1 MEYAVEVP
9 MPRDEHAGLRDG
21 LLRSC
26 GLHPPVVSLAAPDAA
41 MRLLACAR
49 VASVDDRE
57 AYFAPAALDAVA
69 AKIAT
74 RPARGERDAVAL
86 SPRNETAACALLLEL
101 LAELPASA
109 AAAVLPDAVQLCDAA
124 LAPPLPPPPP
134 PPPPHHH
141 HHHPPPRGRPAG
153 RRRRRGRHAR
163 VGPRRRRRRGT
174 PRGPRLM
181 VAATTIRSRSRTSPP
196 RGSPPHGRGAAAA
209 ADIPAGADCLRVP
222 SSALWTVQVALDD
235 PGPRGEAYRT
245 FAALGEDALA
255 ALWLVFERALGDR
268 SPWAPLVRS
277 LPPRRTEAETDA
289 RDGASFPGTPAPVST
304 PLSWSPAATRI
315 LLGGTPLLADAEA
328 HRARFANQYDALFP
342 ALSDGIPDVFP
353 RELYTRENVAWAT
366 EVWNAYGMTVQL
378 EDGEGGEQAPP
389 RTRTCLPPAALLCN
403 HALWPH
409 CVRYSR
415 LRRGA
420 LHLPVARSVKRGEEV
435 FVSYGAKSNAELL
448 LFYGFA
454 LREPNP
460 YDETP
465 LALELPRGEPAEATA
480 ARAEA
485 LARCGLALA
494 PHAVRAE
501 GPPPRDLVAVL
512 RVLTVDA
519 AELGAL
525 GPGGGG
531 AAGAG
536 AGAGATRRDPRMG
549 ALRADGEAAA
559 ARARARA
566 GGDGSTRSTGGT
578 RRGGRRSEP
587 QGGGRGWARGSAWG
601 RRRSRARR
609 GTGRGVG
616 GVSRARSPRRES
628 GEPPSEARRSP
639 RSGNGRGTGRR
650 RDDL

>member
-124 LAPPLPPPPP
+124 LAPPLPPPPAAAAAAP
-134 PPPPHHH
+134 PPPPSS
-141 HHHPPPRGRPAG
+141 PPAAAPPDDGGVADAMLAWVRAG
-153 RRRRRGRHAR
+153 AAAE
-163 VGPRRRRRRGT
+163 GPPGT
-174 PRGPRLM
+174 PPHGRGDDDPIAFARIAPARFL
-181 VAATTIRSRSRTSPP
+181 
-196 RGSPPHGRGAAAA
+196 PHGRGAAAA

-255 ALWLVFERALGDR
+255 ALWLVYERALGDR

-378 EDGEGGEQAPP
+378 EDGECGEQAPP

-549 ALRADGEAAA
+549 ALSADGEAAA
-559 ARARARA
+559 ANALCVALGATLDALDRGDEAWREAERAA
-566 GGDGSTRSTGGT
+566 GGREGMGARLGVGEAAVEGAARYREGCRRCLEGALAEARKWRTAVGGAPEPALGKRTRDGSEEG
-578 RRGGRRSEP
+578 
-587 QGGGRGWARGSAWG
+587 
-601 RRRSRARR
+601 
-609 GTGRGVG
+609 
-616 GVSRARSPRRES
+616 
-628 GEPPSEARRSP
+628 
-639 RSGNGRGTGRR
+639 
-650 RDDL
+650 